1 MMKVIIKRFLTFLS
15 LTHLSASQ
23 TFPFALN
30 KHFPLQEEEGA
41 LELSFQEKGAQS
53 ILNSLT
59 CRLT

>member
-1 MMKVIIKRFLTFLS
+1 MRFLTFLS

-23 TFPFALN
+23 TFPFVFN

>member
-1 MMKVIIKRFLTFLS
+1 MMKVIKRFLTFLS
-15 LTHLSASQ
+15 LAHLSVSQ
-23 TFPFALN
+23 TFPFVFN